1 MYEYVICSY
10 CDTNKS
16 PHLLCI
22 LKFFFF
28 NIWRNIILI
37 DDVEVF
43 KFVGVFSEN
52 RNMLFI
58 DRQSVTMSV
67 P

>member
-10 CDTNKS
+10 CDTNVS
-16 PHLLCI
+16 SHMLCI
-22 LKFFFF
+22 LKLFF
-28 NIWRNIILI
+28 NIWRKIILI

-52 RNMLFI
+52 RKMLFI

>member
-10 CDTNKS
+10 CDTNES
-16 PHLLCI
+16 SHLLCI
-22 LKFFFF
+22 LKFFF
-28 NIWRNIILI
+28 NIWRKIILI

-52 RNMLFI
+52 RKMLFI

>member
-1 MYEYVICSY
+1 MFLQWYKGTFSFAMRFKV
-10 CDTNKS
+10 
-16 PHLLCI
+16 
-22 LKFFFF
+22 FF
-28 NIWRNIILI
+28 NIWRNILLI

-43 KFVGVFSEN
+43 KFVGVFLEN
-52 RNMLFI
+52 RKMLFI

>member
-10 CDTNKS
+10 CDTDVS
-16 PHLLCI
+16 SHLLCI
-22 LKFFFF
+22 LKFFF

-37 DDVEVF
+37 DAVEVF

-52 RNMLFI
+52 RKMLFI

>member
-1 MYEYVICSY
+1 MYEYIVCSY
-10 CDTNKS
+10 CDTNVS
-16 PHLLCI
+16 SHMLCI
-22 LKFFFF
+22 LKLFF
-28 NIWRNIILI
+28 NIWRKIILI

-52 RNMLFI
+52 RKMLFI